1 MGKRYDR
8 IEDRLADFIRDQRVF
23 FVATAAPDG
32 RVNVSPKGMD
42 TLRLLG
48 ANRVVWLSVTGS
60 GNETAAHL
68 RESNRITLMFCA
80 FEGKPMILR
89 LYGGARVYHPRD
101 PEWGEL
107 LPLFP
112 SLPGARQI
120 IDVDVDLV
128 QTSCG
133 MGVPYYS
140 FRGDREQL
148 NEWAARK
155 GEDGI
160 RQYWEDRNRVTIDG
174 KPTGIFE

>member
-1 MGKRYDR
+1 
-8 IEDRLADFIRDQRVF
+8 
-23 FVATAAPDG
+23 
-32 RVNVSPKGMD
+32 
-42 TLRLLG
+42 
-48 ANRVVWLSVTGS
+48 
-60 GNETAAHL
+60 
-68 RESNRITLMFCA
+68 
-80 FEGKPMILR
+80 MILR

-101 PEWGEL
+101 PEWSEL

-112 SLPGARQI
+112 ALPGARQI

-133 MGVPYYS
+133 MGVPYYA